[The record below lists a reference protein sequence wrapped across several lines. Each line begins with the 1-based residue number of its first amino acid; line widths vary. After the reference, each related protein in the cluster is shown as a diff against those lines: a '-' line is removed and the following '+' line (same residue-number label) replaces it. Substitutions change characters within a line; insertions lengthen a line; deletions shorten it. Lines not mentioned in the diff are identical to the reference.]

1 MTRQRSAG
9 GVGVACRPHGSA
21 SDEARHRRRPD
32 DRTDCRGEQ
41 ARDPVCKRDAA
52 HVAAGYRVIRF
63 TADQL
68 EHEPLI
74 VIGQLSAALALAL
87 AS

>member
-1 MTRQRSAG
+1 MPITNTLLHGYQVDALWPEHRLVVEVDSWGFHG
-9 GVGVACRPHGSA
+9 GR
-21 SDEARHRRRPD
+21 EAFGT
-32 DRTDCRGEQ
+32 DR
-41 ARDPVCKRDAA
+41 ARDAA

-68 EHEPLI
+68 EHQPLI